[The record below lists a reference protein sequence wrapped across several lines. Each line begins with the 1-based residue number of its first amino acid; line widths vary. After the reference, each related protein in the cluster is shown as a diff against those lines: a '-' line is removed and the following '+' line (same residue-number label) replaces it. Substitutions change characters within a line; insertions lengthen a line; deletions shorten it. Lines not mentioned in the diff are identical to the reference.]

1 MDDLIAEFLT
11 ETNES
16 LAALDLALV
25 RLERVPDDPDTLA
38 MIFRLVHT
46 IKGTCGFLALPRL
59 ETVAHA
65 AETVLGRVR
74 DGELSVTPEIVTLTL
89 RAIDSIKAII
99 VGLRTSG
106 AEPPG
111 DDVGLIAALKCAAEG
126 DPAASSGGHPAQPQA
141 VSNLGAPPVAGGSSH
156 KADRPGRGASE
167 LSLVPADIVQPGQTI
182 RVAVHT
188 LEHLMTLVSELVLTR
203 NQLLQLA
210 RSQDAN
216 AWLAPLQLLS
226 QLTTELQQGVMKT
239 RMQPIGSAW
248 NKLPRMVR
256 DLGRELGKQIELDL
270 NGGDTE
276 LDRQVL
282 ELIRDPLTH
291 MVRNS
296 ADHGVEPPDERRL
309 AGKPETGII
318 SLNAFHRGGH
328 IVVEVADD
336 GRGISAE
343 GIRAKALAQGLGS
356 EAELAAMNEA
366 QLHRFIFRAG
376 FSTAAALTTVSGRG
390 VGM

>member
-46 IKGTCGFLALPRL
+46 IKGTCGFLGLPRL

-126 DPAASSGGHPAQPQA
+126 DPAASSGGGPAQPQEA
-141 VSNLGAPPVAGGSSH
+141 SNLGAPPVAGGSSH
-156 KADRPGRGASE
+156 KTDRPGRGASE
-167 LSLVPADIVQPGQTI
+167 PSPVPADAVQSGQTI
-182 RVAVHT
+182 RVAVDT
-188 LEHLMTLVSELVLTR
+188 LEHLMTLVS
-203 NQLLQLA
+203 
-210 RSQDAN
+210 
-216 AWLAPLQLLS
+216 
-226 QLTTELQQGVMKT
+226 
-239 RMQPIGSAW
+239 
-248 NKLPRMVR
+248 
-256 DLGRELGKQIELDL
+256 
-270 NGGDTE
+270 
-276 LDRQVL
+276 
-282 ELIRDPLTH
+282 
-291 MVRNS
+291 
-296 ADHGVEPPDERRL
+296 
-309 AGKPETGII
+309 
-318 SLNAFHRGGH
+318 
-328 IVVEVADD
+328 
-336 GRGISAE
+336 
-343 GIRAKALAQGLGS
+343 
-356 EAELAAMNEA
+356 
-366 QLHRFIFRAG
+366 
-376 FSTAAALTTVSGRG
+376 
-390 VGM
+390 